1 MITNVTILYKL
12 IYTPRLHHS
21 KTKDERLTVKWPQQI
36 QMFLCIID
44 L

>member
-1 MITNVTILYKL
+1 MITNVTIFYKL
-12 IYTPRLHHS
+12 IYTARLHHS
-21 KTKDERLTVKWPQQI
+21 KTKDEQETVKWPQQI